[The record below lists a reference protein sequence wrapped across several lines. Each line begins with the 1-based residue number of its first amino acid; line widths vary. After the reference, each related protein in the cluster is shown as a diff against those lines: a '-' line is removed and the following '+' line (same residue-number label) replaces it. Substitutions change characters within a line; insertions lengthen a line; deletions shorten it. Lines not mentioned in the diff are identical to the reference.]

1 MHTPAPGQPTPV
13 LESSDPQMSSNLIG
27 KLEST
32 RQGMKR
38 FRRTRSLLRGLLI
51 VLAAAGAL
59 AAADWLWVLGM
70 PVRAAGLLGL
80 AVLAGVLLYRGLAG
94 ARLFG
99 RQEAAEEVEAAFPEL
114 GQRVRTTLQ
123 YSESSPDRAPALPEL
138 VIALASDTSRR
149 TTGVDFAS
157 LIPWTSLRVLVAGLV
172 GLAMLFAVLLCS
184 KEEVRTA
191 ALRLFLLHV
200 QYTRLEVKPG
210 NHTLKVGSD
219 LDVEAIVTGRPV
231 AKVEL
236 HHRPA
241 GSGEAWT
248 ECALDLPNGPSRLV
262 GHFATTLKG
271 CGKDLEYRIVAGPVE
286 SPVYRLT
293 IVHPLVVK
301 QFEATIQPPAYTRRP
316 AATVKEKDFKVIAG
330 SAVRFHIAL
339 DRAPA
344 TAKLLLFPVAGAKG
358 PAQGLPPVPL
368 EVRDNVLTASLASV
382 EKELEYEIVAEASD
396 GMRLE
401 PARFPI
407 QVLPDRKPTVRFVKP
422 KEQIEVTPSTEV
434 RMKIEAADDFGLSKV
449 GIIYQVGN
457 GAKKALYLQN
467 DPKQPLSAQIL
478 AKLPLED
485 HALSFQDSV
494 TYFAFAEDNHPTRPQ
509 RTTTELQFI
518 DIRPYKRAYQS
529 IEGGGCCNG
538 KSVSLEELISRQRDN
553 LRRTF
558 IQSERAEVDPRACGR
573 LAKAQRELAEV
584 TAEFTAG
591 LKQRFGPVS
600 CLHEAEEAMNAA
612 ATALQQNEAKKGG
625 AFEETALAR
634 LIKARK
640 NLRQLLSDSKCASQ
654 CRKFDTQ
661 QQQRLRKPPRKGN
674 KDELARLQEEIEKLG
689 KEERKLSQEM
699 ASASAG
705 AKSSGS
711 SSGKDRPSSARG
723 KDSVGQRQEKAAQK
737 ASELQKRVGKDEAL
751 TELARERMA
760 AAAEAARAS
769 AKSMQEGKQGQAS
782 QQAGQAAE
790 MLERLG
796 RQVAGLKAADLTAR
810 LAHTQGM
817 ARQLSRQQ
825 QKLEKE
831 LEGMGGRAGR
841 KEQGTKQAGGQR
853 GAAEEA
859 RTLADLIDRL
869 QGDAA
874 EKNPHLGEALRQ
886 ASEASSPST
895 IERQM
900 RKAAE
905 ALQAG
910 KPGRARRD
918 VQQAAR
924 GLEALAQKLE
934 AAHRGLV
941 GPQLARL
948 LAAEKKAA
956 EAQRALDSV
965 NNDQQKAA
973 AQKKVADLRET
984 MEPLAAGDARI
995 ARAAE
1000 ALAESV
1006 RRPGGWSQREVPHDP
1021 RLGAYVPPIEYAD
1034 SVQKVVKVLQVRI
1047 QEIILKDALL
1057 DRDEAVPPQYKAL
1070 VEEYYRAL
1078 ADDLR

>member
-1 MHTPAPGQPTPV
+1 MHTQAPGQPAPV
-13 LESSDPQMSSNLIG
+13 LESYDPPVRSGLISR
-27 KLEST
+27 LETT
-32 RQGMKR
+32 RQGMRR
-38 FRRTRSLLRGLLI
+38 FSRTRSLMRGLLI

-59 AAADWLWVLGM
+59 AAADWLWVLGT

-80 AVLAGVLLYRGLAG
+80 AALAGALLYRALVSP
-94 ARLFG
+94 RLFG
-99 RQEAAEEVEAAFPEL
+99 RQEAAEEVEAAFPQL

-123 YSESSPDRAPALPEL
+123 YSEPGPDSAPALPEL
-138 VIALASDTSRR
+138 VDALASDTSRR
-149 TTGVDFAS
+149 ATGLDFAR
-157 LIPWTSLRVLVAGLV
+157 LIPWTSLRFLAAGLGALGV
-172 GLAMLFAVLLCS
+172 LFAVLLCI

-191 ALRLFLLHV
+191 ALRLFLLPVH
-200 QYTRLEVKPG
+200 YTRLEVKPG

-219 LDVEAIVTGRPV
+219 LDVEAIVSGRPV

-236 HHRPA
+236 HHRRA

-248 ECALDLPNGPSRLV
+248 ECALDLPDGQLKGRSRLL
-262 GHFATTLKG
+262 GRFATTLKD
-271 CGKDLEYRIVAGPVE
+271 CGKDLEYRVVAGPVE

-316 AATVKEKDFKVIAG
+316 AATVKEKDFKVIVG
-330 SAVRFHIAL
+330 SAVRFRIAL

-344 TAKLLLFPVAGAKG
+344 TAKLLLFSVAGAKG
-358 PAQGLPPVPL
+358 PAGGLPPVPL
-368 EVRDNVLTASLASV
+368 EVRDNVLMGSLASV

-401 PARFPI
+401 PSRFHI
-407 QVLPDRKPTVRFVKP
+407 GVLPDRRPTVRFVKP

-434 RMKIEAADDFGLSKV
+434 RMRVEAGDDFGLSKV
-449 GIIYQVGN
+449 GIVYQVGN
-457 GAKKALYLQN
+457 GQKKTLYLKN
-467 DPKQPLSAQIL
+467 DSSQPLSAQVL
-478 AKLPLED
+478 AQLPLED

-509 RTTTELQFI
+509 RTTTDLQFI

-529 IEGGGCCNG
+529 VEGGGCCNG
-538 KSVSLEELISRQRDN
+538 KSVSLEELISRQRDT

-558 IQSERAEVDPRACGR
+558 VQSERAQADPRACGR

-591 LKQRFGPVS
+591 LEQRFGPVP
-600 CLHEAEEAMNAA
+600 CLHEAEEAMKAA
-612 ATALQQNEAKKGG
+612 ATALGQNQAKKGG
-625 AFEETALAR
+625 EHEGTALAG

-661 QQQRLRKPPRKGN
+661 QQQKLRKPPPKDN
-674 KDELARLQEEIEKLG
+674 KAELARLQEEIEKLG

-699 ASASAG
+699 AN
-705 AKSSGS
+705 SSGS
-711 SSGKDRPSSARG
+711 SSGKEKPSSG

-737 ASELQKRVGKDEAL
+737 AGELQKLVGKDEAL

-760 AAAEAARAS
+760 AAAEAARGS
-769 AKSMQEGKQGQAS
+769 ARSMQAGKQGQAS
-782 QQAGQAAE
+782 RQAGEAAE
-790 MLERLG
+790 MLERLA

-810 LAHTQGM
+810 LGHAQGM
-817 ARQLSRQQ
+817 ARQLSRGQ

-831 LEGMGGRAGR
+831 LQGKPGGAGS
-841 KEQGTKQAGGQR
+841 KEQRAKQAGGQR

-859 RTLADLIDRL
+859 RTLADLLDRL

-874 EKNPHLGEALRQ
+874 EKSPQLGEALRQ
-886 ASEASSPST
+886 AGEAGSPGT
-895 IERQM
+895 IERHM
-900 RKAAE
+900 RKAAD

-910 KPGRARRD
+910 KPDRARPD
-918 VQQAAR
+918 VRQAAR

-956 EAQRALDSV
+956 EAQKALDSV
-965 NNDQQKAA
+965 NNDQQKGA
-973 AQKKVADLRET
+973 AQKKLADLRET
-984 MEPLAAGDARI
+984 VDPLAAADARI

-1006 RRPGGWSQREVPHDP
+1006 RRGGSWTEREVPHDP
-1021 RLGAYVPPIEYAD
+1021 RLGAYVPPIEVAD
-1034 SVQKVVKVLQVRI
+1034 SVGKVVKVLQVRI

-1057 DRDEAVPPQYKAL
+1057 DRDEPVPPQYRAL